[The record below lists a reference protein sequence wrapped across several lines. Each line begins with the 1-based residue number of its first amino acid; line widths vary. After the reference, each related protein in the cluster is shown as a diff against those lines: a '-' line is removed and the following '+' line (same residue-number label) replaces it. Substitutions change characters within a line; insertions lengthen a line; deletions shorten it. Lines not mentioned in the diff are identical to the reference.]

1 MHAHDTDWFS
11 LVSGAFFLLIG
22 VGAIVSAETGLWF
35 DGRWIG
41 PTVLALLAAG
51 IVAGIRRRDE
61 APTVEALSPEEQQ
74 AMEEL
79 PVPPQ

>member
-11 LVSGAFFLLIG
+11 LVSGAFFLL
-22 VGAIVSAETGLWF
+22 VGAGTIISAEVGILF

-41 PTVLALLAAG
+41 PALLAVIGVG
-51 IVAGIRRRDE
+51 IVAGIRRRGD
-61 APTVEALSPEEQQ
+61 ATPEVLGAAEQA

-79 PVPPQ
+79 PEPPR